1 MHKIDVDN
9 GSKTLI
15 EAKDLK
21 SFAFEGLIAKG
32 NSYSGVCSDNG
43 IRVRSIKGKCVQEI
57 SGGGS

>member
-21 SFAFEGLIAKG
+21 DFAFEGLIAKG
-32 NSYSGVCSDNG
+32 NTYSGVCSNNG
-43 IRVRSIKGKCVQEI
+43 IRVKSIKGKCVQEI
-57 SGGGS
+57 SGGG